1 MEIKTYLHST
11 YLQIREDEI
20 IKWKQENA
28 KLAKLQDNA
37 SRKYCFLEESRKEY
51 EKENLRLR

>member
-1 MEIKTYLHST
+1 M
-11 YLQIREDEI
+11 REDEI

-37 SRKYCFLEESRKEY
+37 SRKYSALEESRKNY
-51 EKENLRLR
+51 EEENIRLK